1 MTKKKASKVSSKKAS
16 PIVKERTGI
25 DPYKK
30 LLARVAG
37 NVAAGILTNPFPGE
51 TLADMNLRLDA
62 LATAAVVVAE
72 GILSKVGVEPT
83 SDSPT

>member
-1 MTKKKASKVSSKKAS
+1 MTKKKVSKVSSKKVS
-16 PIVKERTGI
+16 PLVKERERL

-37 NVAAGILTNPFPGE
+37 NVAAGILTNAIPNE
-51 TLADMNLRLDA
+51 TLADMNARLDA

-72 GILSKVGVEPT
+72 GILSKVGIEPT